1 MQTVRRFR
9 STSPAPGDF
18 PSIVVRSSFGTR
30 VHRVTCQPLRPP
42 ETELA
47 FFGAPSRDPIRRPY
61 PFDKAWPDAKQAM
74 GLKDF
79 RFHDLRHKT
88 VSRFMEAGLSDPEL
102 SAISGHKPMP
112 TTHNRSIAL
121 P

>member
-1 MQTVRRFR
+1 M
-9 STSPAPGDF
+9 
-18 PSIVVRSSFGTR
+18 VRSSFGTR

-47 FFGAPSRDPIRRPY
+47 FFGAPDQDPIRRPY
-61 PFDKAWPDAKQAM
+61 PFDKAWPDAKQAT
-74 GLKDF
+74 GLEDF

-102 SAISGHKPMP
+102 SAISGHKSMP